1 MKNRNNIGYY
11 FIMTALV
18 LWSIFMIYP
27 IISSLMLSMQS
38 CQGNVC
44 EFAPKDNIAR
54 LLSDDIF
61 KKALFNTFLFFI
73 IQVPVMIFLALVI
86 ASILNDSNT
95 KFKGLFRTLIF
106 LPAVTSLVAYS
117 VLFKMML
124 APDGIINQFLTTIGL
139 GAIPWLTDPF
149 WARVTII
156 IAITWRWTG
165 FNMIFYLS
173 ALQNVSNEVYEAAAI
188 DGATKK
194 DQFFKITLP
203 LLKPVILFTAI
214 MSTIGTLQLFDEPMN
229 ITQGGP
235 SNATLTLSQHIFNI
249 SFKNLSDFGYAA
261 LLSYVIVIIVAILA
275 FIQTKAAKE
284 ED

>member
-1 MKNRNNIGYY
+1 MKNKSKVGYY
-11 FIMTALV
+11 FIGIALA

-27 IISSLMLSMQS
+27 VISSLLLSMQS

-44 EFAPKDNIAR
+44 EFNPSANIAR
-54 LLSDDIF
+54 LLSDEIF

-73 IQVPVMIFLALVI
+73 VQVPVMIFMALII
-86 ASILNDSNT
+86 ASILNDPKT

-117 VLFKMML
+117 VLFKMLL
-124 APDGIINQFLTTIGL
+124 APNGLVNQFLMNVGME
-139 GAIPWLTDPF
+139 AIPWLTDPF

-173 ALQNVSNEVYEAAAI
+173 ALQNVSSEIYEAAAI
-188 DGATKK
+188 DGANKRE
-194 DQFFKITLP
+194 QFFKITLP

-235 SNATLTLSQHIFNI
+235 SNSTLTLSQHIFNI

-275 FIQTKAAKE
+275 YIQTRVAKE
-284 ED
+284 DE